1 VEMFQDAWK
10 EDAAVA
16 LKIIMHARDCR
27 GGKGERKCVF
37 NVMKWLRKNKPRTYA
52 GNLQKFVDLGCFRD
66 LLELAPDENE
76 EKAGG
81 NKEVI
86 ELELFAETLQKD
98 LASLKEKREE
108 NNDDGKNKSEGKEAK
123 SADDVGKE
131 KAKKKG
137 TSITL
142 AAKWAPSEG
151 SKFDKSKKLSKRL
164 AAHMFPDDEA
174 YRATYRKS
182 VSSLRKKINLIET
195 RMSKGEWKRIDFSKV
210 PSRAHNLYKS
220 AFRKHAAEEYE
231 AYCDDVAKGKKKIN
245 SKGMQPHELVNYF
258 LKHKLA
264 PKGEAGEWSCSACT
278 FLNPEDAHS
287 CTICGAPK
295 PATVSN
301 TDDGKTV
308 ELQWKALVDDLR
320 KAGHLKD
327 AVAVSDVSGSMEGVP
342 MQVSIALGILI
353 AQLSD
358 KPFQGRLITFSE
370 KPSWHK
376 VPVESG
382 SLEKMVD
389 DVSKMSWG
397 NSTDMEGV
405 FNLILDVATECK
417 LPQEALPKTL
427 FVFTDMQFNEAKKA
441 NDKYTTI
448 YDTAKAKFSAAG
460 YELPTVVFWNLRSA
474 ESSFPVDKDAPGVV
488 MVSGFS
494 SDVLKALMKGDKLP
508 TPYTLMMK
516 SVEKY
521 EVDVDPKEK

>member
-1 VEMFQDAWK
+1 MFQDAWK

-76 EKAGG
+76 EKA
-81 NKEVI
+81 
-86 ELELFAETLQKD
+86 
-98 LASLKEKREE
+98 
-108 NNDDGKNKSEGKEAK
+108 AK

-245 SKGMQPHELVNYF
+245 SKGMQPHEL
-258 LKHKLA
+258 
-264 PKGEAGEWSCSACT
+264 
-278 FLNPEDAHS
+278 
-287 CTICGAPK
+287 